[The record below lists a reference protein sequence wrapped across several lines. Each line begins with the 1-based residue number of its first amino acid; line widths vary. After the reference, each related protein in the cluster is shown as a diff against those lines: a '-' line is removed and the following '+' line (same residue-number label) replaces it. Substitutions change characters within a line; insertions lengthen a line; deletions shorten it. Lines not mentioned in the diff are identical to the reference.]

1 MKAQSAGKA
10 AREEKKIRVL
20 YADDTP
26 LDVDLIHAALDR
38 APGFELCACTTP
50 AEMDARLAQGGWDI
64 VVTELG
70 VFGWGTFGLLDRI
83 RESHPTIPVAIV
95 AGSGP
100 DDVAAEAIRH
110 GAVEFIRKSDVDPR
124 DLPRLLR
131 HLIDKHRLAWGNLLL
146 ERDHRRIEGRMMATE
161 ERLRILDMAA
171 ESAANGI
178 VITDC
183 AGGILW
189 TNAAFVRQT
198 GYTREETA
206 GKTPR
211 ILKSGR
217 QNRAV
222 YDALWKTILGGNA
235 WQGELVNRR
244 KDGSLFTE
252 EMTITPLRGA
262 GGTITHF
269 IGISVDVSEERR
281 LRGQLAQ
288 AVKMESIGQ
297 LAGGI
302 AHDFNNLLQAI
313 LGYAELLRSGLK
325 DEDPRAADVDQI
337 RTAAR
342 QAADLTRQLLAFS
355 RRQLIKTEPL
365 DLNAVVKGT
374 ARLLQRVIGEH
385 IRLDLQL
392 ADDLHPIL
400 ADPGQVES
408 IIMNLAAN
416 ARDAMPDGGRLTLA
430 TRTVTFQELDLSCFA
445 DARSGRF
452 ACLSVTD
459 TGVGMDA
466 DVLSHIFEPFYTT
479 KAIGKGTGLGLST
492 VHGVVHQ
499 HGGWVHVYSEKD
511 QGTCFKIYLPTID
524 QAPQPPAETGPEPRS
539 ASEKHILIVEDEDSI
554 CQLAARVLR
563 EGGYRVTMAHS
574 ANEARIAFQARGGE
588 IDLLFCDVVL
598 PDQNGVML
606 VESLLQ
612 MRPGMR
618 VLMVSGYPDD
628 FARWETIRERGYPFL
643 QKPYPARDLVRI
655 VRGVLE
661 TGATPKA

>member
-1 MKAQSAGKA
+1 MKAQTAGNA
-10 AREEKKIRVL
+10 AGDGRKTRVL
-20 YADDTP
+20 YVDDTP
-26 LDVDLIHAALDR
+26 LDVDRVHAALER
-38 APGFELCACTTP
+38 APGFELCTCTTP
-50 AEMDARLAQGGWDI
+50 AELEAQTARGGWDI

-70 VFGWGTFGLLDRI
+70 VFGWGTFGILDRI
-83 RESHPTIPVAIV
+83 RESHPRIPVAIV
-95 AGSGP
+95 AGAGP
-100 DDVAAEAIRH
+100 DDLAAEAIRH
-110 GAVEFIRKSDVDPR
+110 GAVDFIRKSEVDPR
-124 DLPRLLR
+124 GLPRLLR
-131 HLIDKHRLAWGNLLL
+131 HLIEKHRLAWGNRLL
-146 ERDHRRIEGRMMATE
+146 EQDQRRIEGQMMATE
-161 ERLRILDMAA
+161 ERLRLLDMAA

-178 VITDC
+178 VITDRS
-183 AGGILW
+183 GGIVW
-189 TNAAFVRQT
+189 TNAAFARQT
-198 GYTREETA
+198 GYSREETT

-217 QNRAV
+217 QSRAV
-222 YDALWKTILGGNA
+222 YDALWRTVLDGKT
-235 WQGELVNRR
+235 WQGELINRR

-252 EMTITPLRGA
+252 EITITPLCGA
-262 GGTITHF
+262 GGEITHF

-281 LRGQLAQ
+281 LRSQLAQ
-288 AVKMESIGQ
+288 AVKMKSVGQ

-325 DEDPRAADVDQI
+325 DDDARAADVDQI
-337 RTAAR
+337 RAAAR

-374 ARLLQRVIGEH
+374 ARLLKRVIGEH

-392 ADDLHPIL
+392 ADDLRPIL

-408 IIMNLAAN
+408 VIMNLAAN

-430 TRTVTFQELDLSCFA
+430 TRTVTFQERDLACFA

-459 TGVGMDA
+459 TGIGMDA
-466 DVLSHIFEPFYTT
+466 EILSHIFEPFYTT

-499 HGGWVHVYSEKD
+499 HGGWVHVYSERD
-511 QGTCFKIYLPTID
+511 QGTCFKIYLPTVD
-524 QAPQPPAETGPEPRS
+524 QAPQPAVEAGPVPRS
-539 ASEKHILIVEDEDSI
+539 TSEKHILVVEDEDGI

-574 ANEARIAFQARGGE
+574 ANEARIAFQACGGE
-588 IDLLFCDVVL
+588 VDLLFCDVVL

-606 VESLLQ
+606 VESLLR
-612 MRPGMR
+612 MRPGLR

-661 TGATPKA
+661 TGATPKV